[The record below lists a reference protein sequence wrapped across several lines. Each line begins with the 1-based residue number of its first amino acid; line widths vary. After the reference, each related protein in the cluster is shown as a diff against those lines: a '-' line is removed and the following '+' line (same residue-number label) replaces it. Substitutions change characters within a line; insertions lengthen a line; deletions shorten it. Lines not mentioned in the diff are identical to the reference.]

1 MALQSELSL
10 EARTE
15 RLKAIAK
22 TLRHHVIDM
31 VYTAQS
37 GHIGGSLSAA
47 DFVTALYFDI
57 MNIDPSNPK
66 LPDRDRFILSKGHA
80 CPIWYAALAERGFFP
95 IEELTTLRKNNS
107 KLQGHPIATYLPG
120 LDASSGSLGIG
131 FAEAVGIAL
140 EGKYLNKNYKIYAV
154 LGDGEINEGIVWEA
168 SLAASKYKLDN
179 LIAILDKNNLQLDGT
194 TDDVMPMEPL
204 IDKFCSFGYQV
215 MEMDGHDMI
224 DILLTLEKANKN
236 ISHRPIMIIAHTIKG
251 KGVSFMENKVEWH
264 GKAPNEQEYRA
275 ACLELEGESK

>member
-1 MALQSELSL
+1 
-10 EARTE
+10 
-15 RLKAIAK
+15 
-22 TLRHHVIDM
+22 
-31 VYTAQS
+31 
-37 GHIGGSLSAA
+37 
-47 DFVTALYFDI
+47 

-66 LPDRDRFILSKGHA
+66 LPDRDRFVLSKGHA

-95 IEELTTLRKNNS
+95 LEELTTLRKNDS

-140 EGKYLNKNYKIYAV
+140 EGKYLNKNYKVYAV

-194 TDDVMPMEPL
+194 TTR
-204 IDKFCSFGYQV
+204 IICS
-215 MEMDGHDMI
+215 
-224 DILLTLEKANKN
+224 
-236 ISHRPIMIIAHTIKG
+236 
-251 KGVSFMENKVEWH
+251 
-264 GKAPNEQEYRA
+264 
-275 ACLELEGESK
+275 